1 MAGEKFDTSGLSS
14 GTLSAFNRDDFKEL
28 GVTPDKLEKI
38 PPEQLPYTHFGLD
51 NRNQGIASLPP
62 LTDTTMPGFTRQ
74 DPAIPGS
81 SFIATSLQDKSVLPH
96 EVEHGLAYQ
105 GLPKGQ
111 NINTEWDK
119 LVRQGQTAKTFN
131 PVDDRQAV
139 VSRLLDHS
147 DYLYKNWGISP
158 DVAYFGKDAK
168 QQYGRTYPNLL
179 DEQLAT
185 IVPAELKLNK
195 KFTDDPYV
203 RENILTTPAQ
213 RETFDALTGLRQS
226 RLDSK
231 DLPPYTRQPENR
243 KPAPE
248 PNKKTEPGMLES
260 LRNKLG
266 FNAGGSIVKPIKG
279 GSKSI

>member
-1 MAGEKFDTSGLSS
+1 MANEKFDTSLLSP
-14 GTLSAFNRDDFKEL
+14 GVLGAFNRDDFKQF
-28 GVTPDKLEKI
+28 GITPDKLEQI
-38 PPEQLPYTHFGLD
+38 PPETLPYTRFGLD

-62 LTDTTMPGFTRQ
+62 LGGKTIGGFTTW
-74 DPAIPGS
+74 DKNIPGS
-81 SFIATSLQDKSVLPH
+81 SFIAIGPDSQSTPGH
-96 EVEHGLAYQ
+96 EIEHALEKQSGRD
-105 GLPKGQ
+105 
-111 NINTEWDK
+111 INSEWNK
-119 LVRQGQTAKTFN
+119 LVRQGKTQSTFN
-131 PVDDRQAV
+131 PADDRQAV

-147 DYLYKNWGISP
+147 DYLYKNWGVDPSSS
-158 DVAYFGKDAK
+158 YFGKDAK
-168 QQYGRTYPNLL
+168 QTYGNTYGYLL
-179 DEQLAT
+179 NEQLAS
-185 IVPAELKLNK
+185 IVPTELKLNK

-213 RETFDALTGLRQS
+213 RETFEALTGLRQA

-248 PNKKTEPGMLES
+248 PKPVKKTEPGMLES

-266 FNAGGSIVKPIKG
+266 FKAGGSIVKPIKG

>member
-1 MAGEKFDTSGLSS
+1 MANEKFDTSLLSP
-14 GTLSAFNRDDFKEL
+14 GTLSAFNRDDFKQF
-28 GVTPDKLEKI
+28 GITPDKLEQI
-38 PPEQLPYTHFGLD
+38 PPETLPYTHFGLD

-62 LTDTTMPGFTRQ
+62 LAGKTIGGFTRQ

-81 SFIATSLQDKSVLPH
+81 SFIAIGPDNQSTPGH
-96 EVEHGLAYQ
+96 EIEHALEKQSGR
-105 GLPKGQ
+105 
-111 NINTEWDK
+111 NINSEWNK
-119 LVRQGQTAKTFN
+119 LVRQGQTAATFN
-131 PVDDRQAV
+131 PADDRQAV

-147 DYLYKNWGISP
+147 DYLYKNWGVDPNS
-158 DVAYFGKDAK
+158 AYFGADAK
-168 QQYGRTYPNLL
+168 QTYGNTYGYLL
-179 DEQLAT
+179 NEQLAS
-185 IVPAELKLNK
+185 IVPTELSLNK

-248 PNKKTEPGMLES
+248 PNKNTEPGMLER

-266 FNAGGSIVKPIKG
+266 FKAGGSIVKPIKG